1 VKKWEKIAFAA
12 VASAALLIPVYT
24 MPFVGQ
30 TSDNAEKREL
40 AAWPAL
46 MENGRFNTAF
56 FDGVGDYLA
65 DRFTLRAQLVEM
77 QGDLKGAF
85 GVSSEE
91 DVILGTD
98 GWLYF
103 DKTMP
108 DYMGETTLTA
118 TQAER
123 LQKVGDLMAEYAES
137 HGATF
142 ALTVVPNKATVY
154 PDHLPYYCRVPDS
167 YAVTKPG
174 CEDLTPLYVVNQQL
188 VNRDWYVDM
197 HAALTAE
204 KGLQLYHKRD
214 SHWNNLGARVGYD
227 ALMAA
232 GGGKAGAYADTPY
245 TIQSVWDGDLDKLL
259 GSSKKDEQAVWQT
272 DFTYAYTSRF
282 RTEEDI
288 LITTACTDGE
298 GHLVMFRDSFANAL
312 LPLLAQQYAT
322 ATFSRALPFALDL
335 TEIEG
340 ADTVIVEIVERNL
353 QNLLTYAPK
362 MAAPTREL
370 PAATAEGRYV
380 SAKAV
385 KSGDYIKVSGYTD
398 GTRGVANRIYLAVDG
413 VAYEATP
420 IAEGDPTAD
429 NGFTAYL
436 PADCAGKPITLLG
449 DYHGNW
455 IDQGTIN

>member
-1 VKKWEKIAFAA
+1 
-12 VASAALLIPVYT
+12 
-24 MPFVGQ
+24 
-30 TSDNAEKREL
+30 
-40 AAWPAL
+40 
-46 MENGRFNTAF
+46 
-56 FDGVGDYLA
+56 
-65 DRFTLRAQLVEM
+65 
-77 QGDLKGAF
+77 
-85 GVSSEE
+85 
-91 DVILGTD
+91 
-98 GWLYF
+98 
-103 DKTMP
+103 MP
-108 DYMGETTLTA
+108 DYMGKTSLTA
-118 TQAER
+118 LQAAR
-123 LQKVGDLMAEYAES
+123 LQRVGDLMAEYVEG
-137 HGATF
+137 HGASF

-154 PDHLPYYCRVPDS
+154 PDHLPYYYRIPNS
-167 YAVTKPG
+167 YKVTKPG
-174 CEDLTPLYVVNQQL
+174 CDSPTPLYVLNQAL
-188 VNRDWYVDM
+188 ADSDWYVDM
-197 HAALTAE
+197 TAALSAE
-204 KGLQLYHKRD
+204 AKHTRLYHKRD

-232 GGGKAGAYADTPY
+232 VGGKAGAYADTPY

-288 LITTACTDGE
+288 LITTACAEGE